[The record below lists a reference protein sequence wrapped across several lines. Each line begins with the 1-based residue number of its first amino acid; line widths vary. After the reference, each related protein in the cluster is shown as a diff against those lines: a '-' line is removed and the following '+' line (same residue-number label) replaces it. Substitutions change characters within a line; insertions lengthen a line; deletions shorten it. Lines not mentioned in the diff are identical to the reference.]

1 MGFQLHSNSKENKT
15 SLRHRSFHAVLFANE
30 IYCLS
35 AHWLFL
41 LRLVISY
48 KELRILINKGS
59 TLLALV
65 LSSSLAWE
73 EQLSMF
79 L

>member
-15 SLRHRSFHAVLFANE
+15 SLQHRSFHAVLFAHK

-35 AHWLFL
+35 ACWLFL

-59 TLLALV
+59 TLSTLV
-65 LSSSLAWE
+65 LSSSLASE
-73 EQLSMF
+73 EQFSMF

>member
-15 SLRHRSFHAVLFANE
+15 SLQHSSFHAVLFANK

-41 LRLVISY
+41 LRLVISH
-48 KELRILINKGS
+48 KNLRIFINKGS
-59 TLLALV
+59 TLV

-73 EQLSMF
+73 EQLSRF
-79 L
+79 I

>member
-15 SLRHRSFHAVLFANE
+15 SLQHRSFHAVLFANK

-35 AHWLFL
+35 AHGLFL

-48 KELRILINKGS
+48 KELRIFVNKGS
-59 TLLALV
+59 TLV